1 MNPCSTE
8 AKALLS
14 VILVVGLVAPLN
26 FATMSD
32 VPPPLSANEFFTPE
46 FLRDPYPTY
55 RRYLDG
61 RGLQYLD
68 IHGGVWAVFKHA
80 DCSTFLR
87 DPRLSAKRT
96 GTLIDEFP
104 VEKQR
109 EFAELARTF
118 SLWMLFYDAP
128 EHTRLRKLMNKGFS
142 PAAIESIRPQVEKAV
157 DRLLTPLR
165 NGGRIDI
172 LPQFAHSLPVY
183 VIAEM
188 LDVPESLHQQF
199 IHWSN
204 AIATLFGNPYRS
216 LNDLVV
222 AQQAIHGLTCHFR
235 EAVALRRKQ
244 KGNDLISLLMEIEED
259 GDVLTEEELYA
270 QCVMLLFGGHET
282 TRNLIGNGLYTLL
295 RHREQASELR
305 EHPELIRSA
314 VEELLRYESPVQ
326 YTGRMALQDF
336 ELCGVQARHG
346 QEIIFMLG
354 SANRDA
360 CLFKDPDR
368 LDLKRANNPH
378 LAFGAGAHFCIGNQL
393 ARLEGRV
400 AILKILQE
408 FPQMRS
414 VSAEPEW
421 LPNFSFRGLK
431 ALVVET

>member
-1 MNPCSTE
+1 
-8 AKALLS
+8 
-14 VILVVGLVAPLN
+14 
-26 FATMSD
+26 MSD
-32 VPPPLSANEFFTPE
+32 LPASLSAKEFFTPG

-61 RGLQYLD
+61 RGLQYID

-80 DCSTFLR
+80 DCSMFLR

-104 VEKQR
+104 AEKQK
-109 EFAELARTF
+109 EFAELARTL
-118 SLWMLFYDAP
+118 SLWMLFFDAP

-142 PAAIESIRPQVEKAV
+142 PAGIECLKPQVEKIV
-157 DRLLTPLR
+157 DRLLVPLR
-165 NGGRIDI
+165 KNHRLDI
-172 LPQFAHSLPVY
+172 LPQFAHPLPAF

-188 LDVPESLHQQF
+188 LNVPEWLHQQF
-199 IHWSN
+199 VRWSN
-204 AIATLFGNPYRS
+204 AIATLFGNPYRTVD
-216 LNDLVV
+216 DLIA
-222 AQQAIHGLTCHFR
+222 AQQAIHCLTDYFR
-235 EAVALRRKQ
+235 EAVAVRRKE
-244 KGNDLISLLMEIEED
+244 KRNDLISLLMEIEED

-295 RHREQASELR
+295 RQPAQAAELR
-305 EHPELIRSA
+305 AHPELIRSA

-326 YTGRMALQDF
+326 YTGRMVLEDF
-336 ELCGVQARHG
+336 EFCGVQARRG

-354 SANRDA
+354 AANRDGRQ
-360 CLFKDPDR
+360 FKDPDR

-393 ARLEGRV
+393 ARLEGQV
-400 AILKILQE
+400 AILRILQK
-408 FPQMRS
+408 FPQIRS

-431 ALVVET
+431 TLPVEV

>member
-1 MNPCSTE
+1 
-8 AKALLS
+8 
-14 VILVVGLVAPLN
+14 
-26 FATMSD
+26 MSD
-32 VPPPLSANEFFTPE
+32 VPEPLSANEFFTPE
-46 FLRDPYPTY
+46 FLRDPYPSY
-55 RRYLDG
+55 RRYLDE
-61 RGLQYLD
+61 RGLQYLS

-104 VEKQR
+104 AEKQR

-128 EHTRLRKLMNKGFS
+128 EHTRLRKLMNRGFS
-142 PAAIESIRPQVEKAV
+142 AAAIESLKPQVEKIV
-157 DRLLTPLR
+157 DRFLMPLR
-165 NGGRIDI
+165 NNHRIDI
-172 LPQFAHSLPVY
+172 LPQFAHPLPAY

-188 LDVPESLHQQF
+188 LSVPESLHQQVVR
-199 IHWSN
+199 WSN
-204 AIATLFGNPYRS
+204 AIANLFGNPYRTVD
-216 LNDLVV
+216 DLIA
-222 AQQAIHGLTCHFR
+222 AQQAIDGLTDYFR
-235 EAVALRRKQ
+235 EAVAVRRKE

-295 RHREQASELR
+295 RHPEQAAELR

-326 YTGRMALQDF
+326 YTGRMVLEDF
-336 ELCGVQARHG
+336 EFCGVQARRG

-354 SANRDA
+354 AANRDA
-360 CLFKDPDR
+360 RQFKEPDV
-368 LDLKRANNPH
+368 LDLKRGNNPH

-400 AILKILQE
+400 AILKILQQ
-408 FPQMRS
+408 FPQMCP
-414 VSAEPEW
+414 VSGEPEW

-431 ALVVET
+431 TLLVEV

>member
-1 MNPCSTE
+1 
-8 AKALLS
+8 
-14 VILVVGLVAPLN
+14 
-26 FATMSD
+26 MSD
-32 VPPPLSANEFFTPE
+32 VPALLSAKEFFTPD

-61 RGLQYLD
+61 SGLQYLD
-68 IHGGVWAVFKHA
+68 LHGGVWAVFKHA

-96 GTLIDEFP
+96 GALIDEFP
-104 VEKQR
+104 PDKQKD
-109 EFAELARTF
+109 FAELARTL
-118 SLWMLFYDAP
+118 SLWMLFFDAP

-142 PAAIESIRPQVEKAV
+142 PAAIESLRPQVEKVV
-157 DRLLTPLR
+157 DRLLLPLR
-165 NGGRIDI
+165 QNRRIDL
-172 LPQFAHSLPVY
+172 LPQFAHPLPAY
-183 VIAEM
+183 VIADM
-188 LDVPESLHQQF
+188 LDVPESQHQQF
-199 IHWSN
+199 IHRSN
-204 AIATLFGNPYRS
+204 AIATLFGNPYRT
-216 LNDLVV
+216 LDDLV
-222 AQQAIHGLTCHFR
+222 AGQQAIHGLTNYFR
-235 EAVALRRKQ
+235 EAVGVRRKQ

-295 RHREQASELR
+295 RHHEQAAELR
-305 EHPELIRSA
+305 ERPELIRSA

-326 YTGRMALQDF
+326 YTGRVLEDF
-336 ELCGVQARHG
+336 EFCGVQARRG

-354 SANRDA
+354 AANRDA
-360 CLFKDPDR
+360 RQFKDPHR

-393 ARLEGRV
+393 ARLEGQV

-408 FPQMRS
+408 FPRMRS
-414 VSAEPEW
+414 ASAEPEW

-431 ALVVET
+431 TLRVEV

>member
-1 MNPCSTE
+1 
-8 AKALLS
+8 
-14 VILVVGLVAPLN
+14 
-26 FATMSD
+26 MSD
-32 VPPPLSANEFFTPE
+32 VPTPLSAKEFFTPE
-46 FLRDPYPTY
+46 FLRDPYPIY

-61 RGLQYLD
+61 PGVQFLAL
-68 IHGGVWAVFKHA
+68 HGGVWAAFKHA

-104 VEKQR
+104 AEKQE
-109 EFAELARTF
+109 EFAELARTL
-118 SLWMLFYDAP
+118 SLWMLFFDAP

-142 PAAIESIRPQVEKAV
+142 PAAIESLRPQVEKVV
-157 DRLLTPLR
+157 DRLLIPLR
-165 NGGRIDI
+165 KNRGIDL
-172 LPQFAHSLPVY
+172 LPQLAHPLPVY

-199 IHWSN
+199 VYWSN
-204 AIATLFGNPYRS
+204 AIASLFGNPYRT
-216 LNDLVV
+216 LDDLVA
-222 AQQAIHGLTCHFR
+222 AQQAIHGLTNYFR

-244 KGNDLISLLMEIEED
+244 KGSDLISLLMEIEED

-295 RHREQASELR
+295 RHPEQAAELR
-305 EHPELIRSA
+305 DHPELIRSA

-326 YTGRMALQDF
+326 YTGRMVLEDF
-336 ELCGVQARHG
+336 DFCGIQARRG

-354 SANRDA
+354 AANRDA
-360 CLFKDPDR
+360 RQFKNPDR

-393 ARLEGRV
+393 ARLEGQV
-400 AILKILQE
+400 AVLKMLQE
-408 FPQMRS
+408 FPEMRL

-431 ALVVET
+431 TLLVQA

>member
-1 MNPCSTE
+1 M
-8 AKALLS
+8 AD
-14 VILVVGLVAPLN
+14 VRAPQ
-26 FATMSD
+26 
-32 VPPPLSANEFFTPE
+32 SANEFFTPE

-55 RRYLDG
+55 RRHLDG
-61 RGLQYLD
+61 HGLQFLN

-87 DPRLSAKRT
+87 DPRLSANRT
-96 GTLIDEFP
+96 ATLIDEFP
-104 VEKQR
+104 VEKQK

-118 SLWMLFYDAP
+118 SLWMLFFDAP

-142 PAAIESIRPQVEKAV
+142 PAAIESLRPQVERVV
-157 DRLLTPLR
+157 DRLVLPLR
-165 NGGRIDI
+165 ENRRVDL
-172 LPQFAHSLPVY
+172 LPQFAHPLPAY

-188 LDVPESLHQQF
+188 LDVPESLHPQF

-204 AIATLFGNPYRS
+204 AIATLFGNPYRT
-216 LNDLVV
+216 LDNLVA
-222 AQQAIHGLTCHFR
+222 AQQAIHGLTDHFR
-235 EAVALRRKQ
+235 EAVALRRTR

-270 QCVMLLFGGHET
+270 QCVMLLFAGHET

-295 RHREQASELR
+295 RHPEQAFELR

-314 VEELLRYESPVQ
+314 VEELLRYESPIQ
-326 YTGRMALQDF
+326 YTGRMVTQDF
-336 ELCGVQARHG
+336 EFCGVQACRG

-354 SANRDA
+354 AANRDA
-360 CLFKDPDR
+360 CQFKDPDR
-368 LDLKRANNPH
+368 LDLKRVNNPH

-393 ARLEGRV
+393 ARLEGQV
-400 AILKILQE
+400 AILTILRE

-414 VSAEPEW
+414 VSVEAEW

-431 ALVVET
+431 TLLVEV